1 MNMLVPSQPSSFGW
15 PVSASSLKNFGSLM
29 TREMLLLSNIEMIQ

>member
-1 MNMLVPSQPSSFGW
+1 MLEASQPSSLVW
-15 PVSASSLKNFGSLM
+15 PASCISPKNFGSAM